1 MNEAFTAGSIIFVT
15 EIENPDQAGMP
26 SAKGPVRE
34 YRSEGITVLWDAT
47 RCIHV
52 GECLRALPGVFN
64 TGQRPWVNVN
74 AAAPEKIAEAVRLCP
89 TDALRYRPG
98 PGLEEERPAQPTTI
112 EARPNGPLYV
122 RGKIQMTNP
131 RDEVIREDNRVALCR
146 CGASNNK
153 PFCDNRHREI
163 KFRA

>member
-1 MNEAFTAGSIIFVT
+1 MILMT
-15 EIENPDQAGMP
+15 EVENPDQAGMP

-52 GECLRALPGVFN
+52 GACLRALPGVFN
-64 TGQRPWVNVN
+64 VDQRPWVNVH
-74 AAAPEKIAEAVRLCP
+74 AASPEEIAEAVRLCP

-98 PGLEEERPAQPTTI
+98 PGLPEEQPQEPTTI

-122 RGKIQMTNP
+122 RGRVRLTNP
-131 RDEVIREDNRVALCR
+131 RGEVVHEDTRVALCR
-146 CGASNNK
+146 CGASDNK

-163 KFRA
+163 NFRS